1 MQRIG
6 EKAARLFKLLA
17 GQDCDERMSSYVV
30 ALYVFLFVIAMML
43 FLAWMGGAPTQGEA
57 CATC

>member
-17 GQDCDERMSSYVV
+17 GQRRDEGVSAYVI
-30 ALYVFLFVIAMML
+30 ALYVYLFVIAMML
-43 FLAWMGGAPTQGEA
+43 CFAWITGAPNS
-57 CATC
+57 